1 MRVEALFNALVCLR
15 SDRPD
20 EARAAAE
27 ARHHLDRVRSA
38 KAVALNGSMTR
49 IQASRPDQPTLLPLD
64 LEAEVVLAALDQ
76 QLVLDGYERKAA
88 SRYRRALRA
97 FRED

>member
-1 MRVEALFNALVCLR
+1 MIDALTETLMSTG
-15 SDRPD
+15 SDRKD

-27 ARHHLDRVRSA
+27 ARCHLDRVRSA
-38 KAVALNGSMTR
+38 KAMVLHGAMAR
-49 IQASRPDQPTLLPLD
+49 IEATQSSDRTMSSAD
-64 LEAEVVLAALDQ
+64 LEAEILLANLDQ

-97 FRED
+97 FWNE